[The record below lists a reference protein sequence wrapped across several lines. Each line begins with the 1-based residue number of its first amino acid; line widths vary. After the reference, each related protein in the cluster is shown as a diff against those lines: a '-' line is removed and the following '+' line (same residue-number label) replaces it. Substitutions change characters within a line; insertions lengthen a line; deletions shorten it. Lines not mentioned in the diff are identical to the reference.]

1 MVPELAAAYV
11 TGLVPSSALTALH
24 LYLFRRKIKSAKMHT
39 LQVNLQKVNLFWSES
54 NGEISTLEQGT
65 PAQSER
71 RYFKNVI
78 IFGIIFFFLSWI
90 GFFVQ
95 LLIMI
100 SLRYLA
106 MPRVERA
113 LFASRLANE
122 EMPEKEVRAELQTL
136 RGTVMNSTIPNS

>member
-1 MVPELAAAYV
+1 MIPEIAAAYV
-11 TGLVPSSALTALH
+11 AGLVPSSALTGLH
-24 LYLFRRKIKSAKMHT
+24 LFLFRRKIKSKEMRC
-39 LQVNLQKVNLFWSES
+39 LQINLQKVNLFWSES

-65 PAQSER
+65 PTLSER
-71 RYFKNVI
+71 KYFRNVL
-78 IFGIIFFFLSWI
+78 IFGVIFFFLSWI

-113 LFASRLANE
+113 LFASRLAADE
-122 EMPEKEVRAELQTL
+122 LSEAEVRSELQLL
-136 RGTVMNSTIPNS
+136 RGTVMNATIPER

>member
-1 MVPELAAAYV
+1 MVPEVAAAYIA
-11 TGLVPSSALTALH
+11 GLVPSSALTALH
-24 LYLFRRKIKSAKMHT
+24 LFLFRRKIKSQEMQT
-39 LQVNLQKVNLFWSES
+39 LQANLHKVNLFWSES

-65 PAQSER
+65 PTQSER
-71 RYFKNVI
+71 KYFKNVL
-78 IFGIIFFFLSWI
+78 IFGVIFFFLSWI

-113 LFASRLANE
+113 LFASRLAKE
-122 EMPEKEVRAELQTL
+122 YLTEVEVRSELQIL
-136 RGTVMNSTIPNS
+136 RGTVMNSEVPNA

>member
-1 MVPELAAAYV
+1 MKV
-11 TGLVPSSALTALH
+11 
-24 LYLFRRKIKSAKMHT
+24 

-71 RYFKNVI
+71 RYFRSVI
-78 IFGIIFFFLSWI
+78 IFGVIFFFLSWI

-106 MPRVERA
+106 MPRLERA
-113 LFASRLANE
+113 LFASKLARD
-122 EMPEKEVRAELQTL
+122 EMSEKQVRDELQLL
-136 RGTVMNSTIPNS
+136 RGTVMNATVP

>member
-1 MVPELAAAYV
+1 MIPEMAAAYL
-11 TGLVPSSALTALH
+11 TGLVPSAALTALH
-24 LYLFRRKIKSAKMHT
+24 LYLFRRKIKSNEMT
-39 LQVNLQKVNLFWSES
+39 CLQTNLQKVNLFWSES

-71 RYFKNVI
+71 KYFRNVL
-78 IFGIIFFFLSWI
+78 IFGVFFFFLSWI

-113 LFASRLANE
+113 LFASRLAAE
-122 EMPEKEVRAELQTL
+122 ELSEADVRKELQLL
-136 RGTVMNSTIPNS
+136 RGTVMNASIP

>member
-1 MVPELAAAYV
+1 MAPELAAVYV
-11 TGLVPSSALTALH
+11 VGLVPSASLTALH
-24 LYLFRRKIKSAKMHT
+24 LFLFRRKIKSEEMQT

-71 RYFKNVI
+71 KYFRNVI

-113 LFASRLANE
+113 LFASRLAE
-122 EMPEKEVRAELQTL
+122 EDLIESEVRKELQIL
-136 RGTVMNSTIPNS
+136 RGNVMNSEISNG